1 MGRQMMATRM
11 QIKLVQTG
19 PVKFVATN
27 PSDASAV
34 IDGPSDMGGEN
45 AGLRPMEILLSALA
59 GCSSMDVIHIMKK
72 QRQHL
77 ERLEVEVH
85 GERAEAVPAVFTSIH
100 LRFNGYGTFDLLKF
114 QKAVELSMEKYCSVS
129 KMLQPTVTITA
140 EGVLG

>member
-1 MGRQMMATRM
+1 MGKRLMATSM

-27 PSDASAV
+27 PAGASAV
-34 IDGPSDMGGEN
+34 IDGPADMGGEN
-45 AGLRPMEILLSALA
+45 AGLRPMEMLLLALA

-72 QRQHL
+72 QRQNL
-77 ERLEVEVH
+77 ERLEVEVD
-85 GERAEAVPAVFTSIH
+85 GERADAVPAVFTRIH
-100 LRFNGYGTFDLLKF
+100 LHFKGYGLIDLLKF
-114 QKAVELSMEKYCSVS
+114 QKAVELSMEKYRSVS